1 MHKSTETPQA
11 TGGVEKPVE
20 NVENFCLFS
29 KFRAFLNSKKARYPL
44 CFPTFPQKRGG
55 KLCIFMHA
63 FSDFSTRKSQKG
75 KLYNLYNHAFFCQ
88 KMPPKKAFF
97 SPFTVAIFTFFSM
110 LCDAL
115 FRFAPI
121 VYVLRES
128 GVHPVPFSA
137 AFCLR
142 KEGRARLVGLL
153 HSVPRVRVGRGSLL
167 PCRSD
172 LLCPHV

>member
-1 MHKSTETPQA
+1 MNFS
-11 TGGVEKPVE
+11 EKKVFHSFYVE

-97 SPFTVAIFTFFSM
+97 RPLRWQFLPF
-110 LCDAL
+110 
-115 FRFAPI
+115 FRCFAM
-121 VYVLRES
+121 
-128 GVHPVPFSA
+128 PFSA
-137 AFCLR
+137 LRRSCMFCA
-142 KEGRARLVGLL
+142 RAACILCLFRRP
-153 HSVPRVRVGRGSLL
+153 SV
-167 PCRSD
+167 
-172 LLCPHV
+172 